1 MNRMKRTRIKK
12 IDSYIA
18 RQFMSVFVLTLAAA
32 VCIVSMAEIFSR
44 IDLFISNDTGFSTI
58 FKLFITYFPY
68 AATLTIPAVTLFA
81 ASYVVS
87 GMHAHN
93 EVIAILN
100 SGISFYRLTISII
113 AIGLLLSIA
122 SIFFDD
128 SVTIKTN
135 RARNN
140 LLNELNADAVQY
152 DNEDVAVWN
161 EDFSILYYS
170 ELYDASEQKLHNVSV
185 LFQNS
190 AEPADGAAAGNGESL
205 PYRIDAESARYDSA
219 GNVWIFNHPVVYTLQ
234 NNSAEFRMQQKR
246 SENFTHNALNLHP
259 DYFRNTAASASD
271 MPFREAAAYM
281 NRMKFI
287 DKETYYQ
294 VSTEIYER
302 IFFSFTP
309 LIAILLS
316 LAIGTRLKKNV
327 LVLSI
332 FSSLAVL
339 VVFYVVEFVFV
350 TFAKQGYIAPIMG
363 SLVPFTVFFLLGIV
377 LFSRAR
383 T

>member
-1 MNRMKRTRIKK
+1 MKMMSRIDIKK
-12 IDSYIA
+12 IDSYIVS
-18 RQFMSVFVLTLAAA
+18 QFMAVFLITLAAA
-32 VCIVSMAEIFSR
+32 VSIVSMAEIFGR
-44 IDLFISNDTGFSTI
+44 IDLFIETDAGLNTI
-58 FKLFITYFPY
+58 IMLYITYFPY

-81 ASYVVS
+81 ASYVFS

-93 EVIAILN
+93 EVIAVLN
-100 SGISFYRLTISII
+100 SGISFYRLTAGII
-113 AIGLLLSIA
+113 IIGLIISIA

-128 SVTIKTN
+128 SITIKTN
-135 RARNN
+135 RARKNM
-140 LLNELNADAVQY
+140 LNELNAETVVY
-152 DNEDVAVWN
+152 DNEDIAVWN
-161 EDFSILYYS
+161 EDFTVLYYS
-170 ELYDASEQKLHNVSV
+170 ELYDASEQKLYNVSV
-185 LFQNS
+185 LFQNN
-190 AEPADGAAAGNGESL
+190 EGPADKAADAEEDTA
-205 PYRIDAESARYDSA
+205 PYRIDAESAEYDSA
-219 GNVWIFNHPVVYTLQ
+219 EKVWIFNKPIMYILK
-234 NNSAEFRMQQKR
+234 NNSADFRIQQNR
-246 SENFTHNALNLHP
+246 SAYYTHAEVNLHP

-271 MPFREAAAYM
+271 MSFREAAAYM

-294 VSTEIYER
+294 VSTELYER

-339 VVFYVVEFVFV
+339 VVFYVFEFIFV
-350 TFAKQGYIAPIMG
+350 TFAKQGFISPIMG
-363 SLVPFTVFFLLGIV
+363 SLIPFTVFFILGIV